1 MRWFKPS
8 LPSGA
13 AKAVRRPWLEFAFA
27 FVCIFAGLSLPGRG
41 VGPFY
46 ARAHA
51 ALGSAL
57 VEGRQ
62 FESGAQLR
70 FEAEP
75 EQLAEHPWQTTLVIT
90 PPAAGQEVRMPIEL
104 RSLLFLPLAAFIAL
118 GAAVP
123 LGSPKRN
130 LRLLLIGVPILE
142 LVLLILTALPIVSF
156 LGGTGP
162 IAVFTLSAP
171 VHALL
176 QIPYRALVAP
186 PGMAYAVPL
195 LLWWVLVVRLRPRAA
210 PEKPSSVAR
219 PAGLV

>member
-1 MRWFKPS
+1 MRWFKPAS
-8 LPSGA
+8 SQPQRARAS
-13 AKAVRRPWLEFAFA
+13 VRRSYLEFAFA
-27 FVCIFAGLSLPGRG
+27 FVCVFAGLSLPGRG
-41 VGPFY
+41 VGPYY
-46 ARAHA
+46 ARVHA

-57 VEGRQ
+57 VEGRE
-62 FESGAQLR
+62 FDSGVKLR

-75 EQLAEHPWQTTLVIT
+75 AELAEHPWQATLVIQ
-90 PPAAGQEVRMPIEL
+90 PPAPRQEVRMPIEL

-123 LGSPKRN
+123 LGSARRN
-130 LRLLLIGVPILE
+130 LRLLLIGAPLLE
-142 LVLLILTALPIVSF
+142 LVLLLLTALPIVSF

-162 IAVFTLSAP
+162 IEVFTLSAP

-195 LLWWVLVVRLRPRAA
+195 LLWWVLVVRLRP
-210 PEKPSSVAR
+210 EKPSSVAG
-219 PAGLV
+219 PVPLM